1 MGRAAKGKRI
11 MSVDLDRLSVDEEM
25 MRLWAFQGCY
35 DLSRAMNNV
44 LYALNLY
51 RCRAKFAEQELE
63 RANAEL
69 IEVRNSAEHN
79 RIFGGSYGRI

>member
-1 MGRAAKGKRI
+1 
-11 MSVDLDRLSVDEEM
+11 MSVDLTNIPADEEVV
-25 MRLWAFQGCY
+25 RRIGLTNPYSYGQAIQ
-35 DLSRAMNNV
+35 NV
-44 LYALNLY
+44 LDALNLF

-79 RIFGGSYGRI
+79 RIFGGSYGRV